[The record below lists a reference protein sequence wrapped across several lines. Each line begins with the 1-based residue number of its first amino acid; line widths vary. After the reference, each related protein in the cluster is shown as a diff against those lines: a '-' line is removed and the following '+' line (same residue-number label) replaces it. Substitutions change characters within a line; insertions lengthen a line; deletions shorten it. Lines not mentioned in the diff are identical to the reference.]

1 MSFFSGIFGP
11 SRDEVWKELSQQIGA
26 DFIDGGF
33 WHGDKVQAHVKS
45 WTITLDTYTVST
57 GKSAHVFTR
66 IRAPFCTRG
75 DLRFKVYRKGFFS
88 DVGKFLGMMDIEV
101 GHSVKFDEDFI
112 IQSNDESKVKAVLA
126 DPEIRRLL
134 EAQPTVQLELK
145 DDEGGLFRRFPE
157 EVDELAFHIH
167 GVLKDV
173 ERLKLLF
180 DLFAAVLDRLAELG
194 LATEEVPSV
203 AL

>member
-1 MSFFSGIFGP
+1 MSFFNGIFGP

-33 WHGDKVQAHVKS
+33 WRGDKVQAHVKS
-45 WTITLDTYTVST
+45 WTVTLDTYTVST
-57 GKSAHVFTR
+57 GKSHHTFTR

-75 DLRFKVYRKGFFS
+75 DFRFKIYRRGIFS
-88 DVGKFLGMMDIEV
+88 AVGKFLGMMDIEV

-112 IQSNDESKVKAVLA
+112 IQSNDDSKVKAVLA

-145 DDEGGLFRRFPE
+145 DGEGGLFGRFPE

-173 ERLKLLF
+173 GRLKLLF
-180 DLFAAVLDRLAELG
+180 DLFAVVLDRLAELG
-194 LATEEVPSV
+194 LATEEAPSV